1 MFLTVLLIIIYL
13 AFISLGLPDSL
24 LGSAWPSIYQEM
36 NVPISYGGIISMI
49 ISGGTIVSSLFSS
62 KIIKKLGTGWTTGIS
77 VLMTA
82 IALLGFSVSNEYWML
97 CALAIP
103 LGLGAGSVDAA
114 LNNFVALHYQARHM
128 SWLHCF
134 WGIGATTGPVII
146 SFCLKDGGNWQ
157 SGYGVI
163 SLIQFCLVVC
173 LLCSIS
179 LWKKVEGAGK
189 GMEGKKG
196 RLEKSKL
203 KEDKI
208 NEKKIKEN
216 KINESK
222 IKETK
227 IPEGEA
233 AKNET
238 EEMVNPGILGMLK
251 LKGAKQALVGFFCY
265 CAMEATAGLWGSSYL
280 VMEKGVSPEQA
291 AKWIALFYFGI
302 TFGRFLSG
310 FFTIKLSNR
319 QMVRLGQGVAGL
331 GVVFLLVPFGLT
343 VQLLGLFLI
352 GLGCAPIYPSML
364 HATPDN
370 FGSRYSQ
377 GIMGIQMACAYVGT
391 TFMPPLLGILA
402 KHVSYKLFP
411 FYLGLILLVM
421 IAAVEGLNRKVGT
434 KHG

>member
-82 IALLGFSVSNEYWML
+82 AALLGFSVSGEYWML
-97 CALAIP
+97 CVLAIP

-114 LNNFVALHYQARHM
+114 LNNFVALHYKARHM

-146 SFCLKDGGNWQ
+146 SLCLKDGGDWQ

-163 SLIQFCLVVC
+163 SLIQFCLVAC

-179 LWKKVEGAGK
+179 LWKKVEGTEK
-189 GMEGKKG
+189 GTEEKKG
-196 RLEKSKL
+196 QLEKSSIKQNEI
-203 KEDKI
+203 KE
-208 NEKKIKEN
+208 NEIKEN
-216 KINESK
+216 K
-222 IKETK
+222 KE
-227 IPEGEA
+227 E
-233 AKNET
+233 NET
-238 EEMVNPGILGMLK
+238 EEKVNPGILGMLK

-265 CAMEATAGLWGSSYL
+265 CALEATTGLWGSSYL

-310 FFTIKLSNR
+310 FLTIKLSNR

-331 GVVFLLVPFGLT
+331 GIVLLLLPFGLA
-343 VQLLGLFLI
+343 VQLLGLFFI
-352 GLGCAPIYPSML
+352 GLGCAPVYPSML

-391 TFMPPLLGILA
+391 TFMPPLLGLLA

-411 FYLGLILLVM
+411 FYLGLILLIM
-421 IAAVEGLNRKVGT
+421 IGAVEGLNRKVGA

>member
-1 MFLTVLLIIIYL
+1 MYLTILLIIIYL

-77 VLMTA
+77 VFMTA
-82 IALLGFSVSNEYWML
+82 AALWGFSVSREYWML
-97 CALAIP
+97 CLLAIP

-114 LNNFVALHYQARHM
+114 LNNFVALHYKARHM

-146 SFCLKDGGNWQ
+146 SFCLRDGGSWQ

-163 SLIQFCLVVC
+163 SLIQICLVVC
-173 LLCSIS
+173 LFCSIS
-179 LWKKVEGAGK
+179 LWKKVEGTEKEEEQVKDGK
-189 GMEGKKG
+189 PE
-196 RLEKSKL
+196 EK
-203 KEDKI
+203 
-208 NEKKIKEN
+208 
-216 KINESK
+216 
-222 IKETK
+222 
-227 IPEGEA
+227 
-233 AKNET
+233 
-238 EEMVNPGILGMLK
+238 VNPGILGMLK
-251 LKGAKQALVGFFCY
+251 LTGAKQALVGFFCY
-265 CAMEATAGLWGSSYL
+265 CALEATTGLWGSSYL
-280 VMEKGVSPEQA
+280 VMEKGVSVEQA

-310 FFTIKLSNR
+310 FLTIKLSNK
-319 QMVRLGQGVAGL
+319 QMVRLGQGVAGI
-331 GVVFLLVPFGLT
+331 GVVFLLLPFGMIM
-343 VQLLGLFLI
+343 QLLGLFCI

-370 FGSRYSQ
+370 FGSKYSQ

-391 TFMPPLLGILA
+391 TFMPPLLGFLA

-421 IAAVEGLNRKVGT
+421 IGAVEGMNRKVGK
-434 KHG
+434 KHE

>member
-1 MFLTVLLIIIYL
+1 MLLTVLLVIIYL

-49 ISGGTIVSSLFSS
+49 ISGGTIVSSLFSG

-82 IALLGFSVSNEYWML
+82 VALWGFSVSREYWML
-97 CALAIP
+97 CLLSIP

-114 LNNFVALHYQARHM
+114 LNNFVALHYKARHM

-146 SFCLKDGGNWQ
+146 SLCLRDGGKWQ

-163 SLIQFCLVVC
+163 SLIQFCLVAC

-179 LWKKVEGAGK
+179 MWKKVEGTEQEK
-189 GMEGKKG
+189 EQEKEGAPE
-196 RLEKSKL
+196 EK
-203 KEDKI
+203 
-208 NEKKIKEN
+208 
-216 KINESK
+216 
-222 IKETK
+222 
-227 IPEGEA
+227 
-233 AKNET
+233 
-238 EEMVNPGILGMLK
+238 VNLGILGMLK

-265 CAMEATAGLWGSSYL
+265 CALEASTGLWGSSYL

-291 AKWIALFYFGI
+291 AKWISLFYFGI
-302 TFGRFLSG
+302 TFGRFMSG
-310 FFTIKLSNR
+310 FLTIKLSNK
-319 QMVRLGQGVAGL
+319 QMVRLGQGVVGL
-331 GVVFLLVPFGLT
+331 GIVSLLLPLGLAA
-343 VQLLGLFLI
+343 QLLGLFFI

-377 GIMGIQMACAYVGT
+377 GIMGIQMACAYVGS
-391 TFMPPLLGILA
+391 TFMPPLLGFLA
-402 KHVSYKLFP
+402 KHMSYKLFP

-421 IAAVEGLNRKVGT
+421 IGGVEGLNRKVGT

>member
-1 MFLTVLLIIIYL
+1 MLLTVLLIIIYL

-24 LGSAWPSIYQEM
+24 LGSAWPSIYKEM

-82 IALLGFSVSNEYWML
+82 AALLGFSVSREYWML
-97 CALAIP
+97 CAVAIP

-114 LNNFVALHYQARHM
+114 LNNFVALHYEARHM

-134 WGIGATTGPVII
+134 WGIGATTGPVIL

-163 SLIQFCLVVC
+163 SLIQFCLVAC
-173 LLCSIS
+173 LLCSIF
-179 LWKKVEGAGK
+179 LWKKVEGTEK
-189 GMEGKKG
+189 GTEGKKEQENG
-196 RLEKSKL
+196 
-203 KEDKI
+203 
-208 NEKKIKEN
+208 NEKKEN
-216 KINESK
+216 KIEEN
-222 IKETK
+222 
-227 IPEGEA
+227 G
-233 AKNET
+233 T
-238 EEMVNPGILGMLK
+238 EEKVNPGILGMLK

-265 CAMEATAGLWGSSYL
+265 CAMEGTAGLWGSSYL

-310 FFTIKLSNR
+310 FLTIKLSNR

-331 GVVFLLVPFGLT
+331 GVVLLLVPFGLT
-343 VQLLGLFLI
+343 VQLLGLFFI

-391 TFMPPLLGILA
+391 TFMPPLLGLLA

-421 IAAVEGLNRKVGT
+421 IAAVEGLNRKVGA